1 MNQGIF
7 GLPPNNKIGYDT
19 PALMHPL
26 AYVDVM
32 NCSLNGT
39 NSNLYYMPYGY
50 QATGS
55 TTTTLANTLVLNAF
69 WIGKPAIVK
78 YIALASA
85 APTIAGNMKFCIYDS
100 ESTTGLPN
108 KLLYSTLS
116 VARAAGYGFTTV
128 YTAHALKIDKPGFY
142 WVGSVFDAAID
153 NLEAYTGSGA
163 NPFPS
168 TGTLANY
175 QCYGLSTGLTFGDPP
190 PSCEGVKFTFRDQ
203 GAGAPLVKISLTS
216 QLQNITVLKG

>member
-32 NCSLNGT
+32 NSSLGGINQT
-39 NSNLYYMPYGY
+39 LYYMPYGF

-55 TTTTLANTLVLNAF
+55 TVTVVANTLYFNAF

-78 YIALASA
+78 YISIRSA
-85 APTIAGNMKFCIYDS
+85 IPTVAGNLKYSFYDS

-108 KLLYSTLS
+108 KLLFSSNS
-116 VARAAGYGFTTV
+116 VSRASGYGATTV
-128 YTAHALKIDKPGFY
+128 YTGHVLKIDKPGFY
-142 WVGSVFDAAID
+142 WVGTVFDAAIN
-153 NLEAYTGSGA
+153 NLERFSGSGA

-168 TGTLANY
+168 TGTIANY
-175 QCYGLSTGLTFGDPP
+175 QGYGVSTPLTFGDPP
-190 PSCEGVKFTFRDQ
+190 SSCEGVKFALLDN
-203 GAGAPLVKISLTS
+203 ALMPLSQLVITS
-216 QLQNITVLKG
+216 QLQNITILKG

>member
-7 GLPPNNKIGYDT
+7 GLPPNNKIDYNT

-26 AYVDVM
+26 AYVDTI
-32 NCSLNGT
+32 NSSLGGT
-39 NSNLYYMPYGY
+39 NQTLYYMPYGY

-55 TTTTLANTLVLNAF
+55 TVTVAANTLYLNAF

-78 YIALASA
+78 YITLNSA
-85 APTIAGNMKFCIYDS
+85 GPIVSGNVKYSFYDS

-116 VARAAGYGFTTV
+116 VARAAGYGYTTA
-128 YTAHALKIDKPGFY
+128 YTGHVLKIDKPGFY
-142 WVGSVFDAAID
+142 WVGAVFDAAVD
-153 NLEAYTGSGA
+153 NLERASGSGA

-168 TGTLANY
+168 TQTLANY
-175 QCYGLSTGLTFGDPP
+175 QCYGLSTSLTFGDPP
-190 PSCEGVKFTFRDQ
+190 PSCEGVKFTLLDQ
-203 GAGAPLVKISLTS
+203 ATGSPLLKLVMTS